1 MKIFS
6 ALTRKSFADVTRR
19 PGRTILVILG
29 ILISVFGLS
38 AVNFADSALGAAISY
53 SHDTHLAPDIQ
64 FLVDRVSPSLASQLA
79 SVPNVQTVQFESTFS
94 SRWRTTGAGQHV
106 NIDII
111 GYADFRDVRLNTFQ
125 LTSGH
130 LPGKGE
136 IVLES
141 SDRALSSFA
150 VGDTITVE
158 APQGAVGLRVVEST
172 RTIGALSAGFPTTA
186 LAYMSQDGL
195 SSITGMNSMNTILI
209 KASHT
214 SDNRL
219 HETARALAAVLHKN
233 GVTVLN
239 VRVVSDVIG
248 ASTISGILLVL
259 RMVSL
264 IALLLTSFLIINTMT
279 TLVAEQTKV
288 IGIMKAV
295 GGIQGKILR
304 SYLVSV
310 GIYGAIGTTLGIGL
324 GIAGGSAIATFIA
337 NIITI
342 DLGSLQ
348 VPPGAILTSVLVG
361 MGIPLLAALFPL
373 WRGTRIT
380 VREAMA
386 AYGVNSGGKQPGLFS
401 RVARVPQTTLLG
413 VRGLFRRRGRA
424 ILTLLALT
432 LSGATFLAV
441 QTTNGSVDGTITQ
454 LFNTYSFD
462 VSSFTI
468 PHSYSEMRTQ
478 VMALPNVARVEPIVF
493 VEATTP
499 WGVIEMTGLQPDTQL
514 YHRQLISG
522 RWFNANDTQALVISD
537 AAASK
542 GHLQVGD
549 RLTFS
554 SATNTASWKIIGI
567 VHDVSNAG
575 PGSLGAGLTN
585 FANLN
590 AFDGRPADLTT
601 GLMIQAK
608 DHTQSAVDLLA
619 NRVDETLSRLGV
631 SPTTETQQQ
640 HIQRNQG
647 QLQIIAVLLDAVAV
661 NVALVGILG
670 LPNTLTTSVLER
682 RREIGILRS
691 LGARGRQVA
700 GVFWIEGMAFSLIAW
715 IVAVLLGIPG
725 AYVFVKLLS
734 AVLLEI
740 DFSFN
745 PLTLVALLGFMLL
758 VATVA
763 SIAPALGA
771 SRMRIAE
778 VIRYE

>member
-111 GYADFRDVRLNTFQ
+111 GYTDFSDVQLNSFQ

-158 APQGAVGLRVVEST
+158 APQGGVSLRVVGST
-172 RTIGALSAGFPTTA
+172 RTIGALSAGFATTA

-214 SDNRL
+214 SDSRL

-295 GGIQGKILR
+295 GGIQEKILR

-499 WGVIEMTGLQPDTQL
+499 WRVIEMTGLQSDTQL
-514 YHRQLISG
+514 YHRQLIAG
-522 RWFNANDTQALVISD
+522 RWSNANDAQALVISD

-575 PGSLGAGLTN
+575 PGSPGAGLTN

-640 HIQRNQG
+640 NIQRNQG
-647 QLQIIAVLLDAVAV
+647 QLQIIAVLRDAVAV
-661 NVALVGILG
+661 IVALVGILG
-670 LPNTLTTSVLER
+670 LSNTLTTSVLER

-700 GVFWIEGMAFSLIAW
+700 GVFWIEGIAFSLIAW

-725 AYVFVKLLS
+725 AYIFVKLLS
-734 AVLLEI
+734 AVLLEM
-740 DFSFN
+740 DLSFS

-758 VATVA
+758 VATVT
-763 SIAPALGA
+763 
-771 SRMRIAE
+771 
-778 VIRYE
+778 

>member
-19 PGRTILVILG
+19 PGRTVLVILG

-38 AVNFADSALGAAISY
+38 AVNFADGALGAAISY
-53 SHDTHLAPDIQ
+53 SHDTHLAPNIQ

-158 APQGAVGLRVVEST
+158 APQGGVSLRVVGST
-172 RTIGALSAGFPTTA
+172 RTIGALSAGFATTA

-195 SSITGMNSMNTILI
+195 SSITGMKSTNTILI

-214 SDNRL
+214 SDSRL

-233 GVTVLN
+233 GVTMLN

-499 WGVIEMTGLQPDTQL
+499 WGVIEMTGLQSDTQL

-522 RWFNANDTQALVISD
+522 RWFNANDAQALVISD

-575 PGSLGAGLTN
+575 PGSPGAGLTN

-601 GLMIQAK
+601 GLMIQTK

-619 NRVDETLSRLGV
+619 NRVDEALSRLGV

-640 HIQRNQG
+640 NIQRNQG
-647 QLQIIAVLLDAVAV
+647 QIIAVLLDAVAV
-661 NVALVGILG
+661 IVALVGILG
-670 LPNTLTTSVLER
+670 LSNTLTTSVLER

-691 LGARGRQVA
+691 LGGRGRQVA
-700 GVFWIEGMAFSLIAW
+700 GVFWIEGIAFSLIAW

-725 AYVFVKLLS
+725 AYIFVKLLS

-763 SIAPALGA
+763 SIVPALGA

>member
-38 AVNFADSALGAAISY
+38 AVSSVEIVAGRSIKYAHGALLQPA
-53 SHDTHLAPDIQ
+53 LR
-64 FLVDRVSPSLASQLA
+64 FLVDRVLPALASQLA
-79 SVPNVQTVQFESTFS
+79 AVPNVQTVQFESTFS

-158 APQGAVGLRVVEST
+158 APQGGVSLRVVGST
-172 RTIGALSAGFPTTA
+172 RTIGALSAGFATTA

-195 SSITGMNSMNTILI
+195 SSMTGMKSTNTILI

-214 SDNRL
+214 SDSRL

-239 VRVVSDVIG
+239 VRMVSDVIG

-373 WRGTRIT
+373 WRGTHLT
-380 VREAMA
+380 VREAIA
-386 AYGVNSGGKQPGLFS
+386 TYGVSNGHGKRSGAFS
-401 RVARVPQTTLLG
+401 RLARIPQTTLLG
-413 VRGLFRRRGRA
+413 VRSLFRRRGRA
-424 ILTLLALT
+424 ILTLLAL
-432 LSGATFLAV
+432 
-441 QTTNGSVDGTITQ
+441 
-454 LFNTYSFD
+454 
-462 VSSFTI
+462 
-468 PHSYSEMRTQ
+468 
-478 VMALPNVARVEPIVF
+478 
-493 VEATTP
+493 
-499 WGVIEMTGLQPDTQL
+499 
-514 YHRQLISG
+514 
-522 RWFNANDTQALVISD
+522 
-537 AAASK
+537 
-542 GHLQVGD
+542 
-549 RLTFS
+549 
-554 SATNTASWKIIGI
+554 
-567 VHDVSNAG
+567 
-575 PGSLGAGLTN
+575 
-585 FANLN
+585 
-590 AFDGRPADLTT
+590 
-601 GLMIQAK
+601 
-608 DHTQSAVDLLA
+608 
-619 NRVDETLSRLGV
+619 
-631 SPTTETQQQ
+631 
-640 HIQRNQG
+640 
-647 QLQIIAVLLDAVAV
+647 
-661 NVALVGILG
+661 
-670 LPNTLTTSVLER
+670 
-682 RREIGILRS
+682 
-691 LGARGRQVA
+691 
-700 GVFWIEGMAFSLIAW
+700 
-715 IVAVLLGIPG
+715 
-725 AYVFVKLLS
+725 
-734 AVLLEI
+734 
-740 DFSFN
+740 
-745 PLTLVALLGFMLL
+745 
-758 VATVA
+758 
-763 SIAPALGA
+763 
-771 SRMRIAE
+771 
-778 VIRYE
+778 

>member
-158 APQGAVGLRVVEST
+158 APQGGVSLRVVGST
-172 RTIGALSAGFPTTA
+172 RTIGALSAGFATTA

-214 SDNRL
+214 SDSRL

-264 IALLLTSFLIINTMT
+264 IALLLTSFLIINTVT

-295 GGIQGKILR
+295 GGVQGKILR

-342 DLGSLQ
+342 DLGNLQ

-522 RWFNANDTQALVISD
+522 RWFNANDAQALVISD

-640 HIQRNQG
+640 NIQRNQG

-661 NVALVGILG
+661 IVALVGILG
-670 LPNTLTTSVLER
+670 LSNTLTTSVLER

-700 GVFWIEGMAFSLIAW
+700 GVFWIEGIAFSLIAW

-725 AYVFVKLLS
+725 AYIFVKLLS

-745 PLTLVALLGFMLL
+745 SLTLVALLGFMLL

-763 SIAPALGA
+763 SIVPALGA